1 MKNVLWITILFLFV
15 LGCSKDDNSS
25 PRLLGTWERS
35 YEPVAAEI
43 EGLNEGDYLIVSQIN
58 FSSNNTYTSLLFIID
73 KNNQEKLGYFSKEIG
88 TYNVDNNMIRLKY
101 NSWASNEE
109 NYFESVPLE
118 NLILIKSDIEHSRS
132 FYFENNELL
141 LGCGELQ
148 NCALIPYKRV
158 ILK

>member
-1 MKNVLWITILFLFV
+1 MKNKIQTIIDGSSSYILTLWRITNDIIMKNVLWITILFLFV

-118 NLILIKSDIEHSRS
+118 NLILIKSDIESVK
-132 FYFENNELL
+132 
-141 LGCGELQ
+141 
-148 NCALIPYKRV
+148 IV
-158 ILK
+158 